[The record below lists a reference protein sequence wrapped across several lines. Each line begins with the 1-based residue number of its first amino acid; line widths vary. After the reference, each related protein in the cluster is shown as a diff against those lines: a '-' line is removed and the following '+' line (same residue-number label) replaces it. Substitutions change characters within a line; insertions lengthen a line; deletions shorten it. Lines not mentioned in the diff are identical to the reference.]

1 MKSNGQ
7 GLLVIL
13 SAPSG
18 CGKTTVTNRLLEQ
31 RADLV
36 RSISCTTRKPRKQE
50 KDGKDYFFIP
60 QREFLQERRRGS
72 FLEWA
77 DVFGH
82 FYGTSRSFVLNT
94 LRSGKDVVLTIDVQG
109 ARKVRKKIPCATI
122 FLMPP
127 SFQDL
132 KKRLLS
138 RKTESPRSFETRLQK
153 AAWEMKQARDYDYI
167 VVNRTVGGSIRQI
180 DRIIEKEKK
189 RFRRKKK

>member
-1 MKSNGQ
+1 MKGNSR

-18 CGKTTVTNRLLEQ
+18 CGKTTVTNQLLE
-31 RADLV
+31 RRSNLV
-36 RSISCTTRKPRKQE
+36 RSISCTTRKPRRQE
-50 KDGKDYFFIP
+50 RNGQDYFFIP
-60 QREFLQERRRGS
+60 SKEFLRERRRGS

-77 DVFGH
+77 KVFNH
-82 FYGTSRSFVLNT
+82 FYGTSKGFVLNH

-109 ARKVRKKIPCATI
+109 AMKVRKRIPCASI

-138 RKTESPRSFETRLQK
+138 RKTESPRSLETRLQK
-153 AAWEMKQARDYDYI
+153 AAWEMKQARDYDYV
-167 VVNRTVGGSIRQI
+167 VVNRTVEGSIRQI
-180 DRIIEKEKK
+180 NRIIEREKK
-189 RFRRKKK
+189 KFRRKKK